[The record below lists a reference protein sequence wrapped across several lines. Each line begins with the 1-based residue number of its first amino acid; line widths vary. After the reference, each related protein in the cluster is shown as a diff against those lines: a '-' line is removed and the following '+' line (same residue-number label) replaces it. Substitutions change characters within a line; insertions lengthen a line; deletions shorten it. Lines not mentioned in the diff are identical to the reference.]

1 MEIVIKLKGISSM
14 DQLGEFIKQ
23 KVMPIKE
30 QHPYADIR
38 IEVCI

>member
-14 DQLGEFIKQ
+14 EQLGEFIKQ
-23 KVMPIKE
+23 KIIPIKE
-30 QHPYADIR
+30 QYPYADIR